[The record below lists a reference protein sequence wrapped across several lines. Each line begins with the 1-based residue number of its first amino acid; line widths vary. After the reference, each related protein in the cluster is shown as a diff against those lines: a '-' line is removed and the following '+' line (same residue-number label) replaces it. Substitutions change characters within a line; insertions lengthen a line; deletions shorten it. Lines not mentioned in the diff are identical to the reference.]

1 MGPLKFAMRLIPKDH
16 VQSLQFLR
24 WGDPENSGT
33 FGAHVFGGKMTEH
46 RTFNGVTNA
55 PRGSVGWHF
64 QQAEW
69 ARGEFLGFTSPIY
82 SLWPEDDQGGLG
94 VVGCPTSP
102 VRGEYFSTKAA
113 GLASHSCRP
122 MRILWPPH

>member
-1 MGPLKFAMRLIPKDH
+1 MSGAVEVRYEIDSEGR

-46 RTFNGVTNA
+46 RTFNGVTI
-55 PRGSVGWHF
+55 PTRGSVGWHF

-69 ARGEFLGFTSPIY
+69 ARGEFFRFHVTDLQ
-82 SLWPEDDQGGLG
+82 L
-94 VVGCPTSP
+94 V
-102 VRGEYFSTKAA
+102 A
-113 GLASHSCRP
+113 
-122 MRILWPPH
+122 